1 MGFKGSIRVIEGK
14 LSQTCTTEADLI
26 ANQAKYPAIRGILE
40 YAEQRQ
46 LTTLL
51 TSGMVGPYG
60 MGYVPTKVGDA
71 VTKGKD
77 IGDNAFKYSV
87 QGRIQRP
94 SRINAQVGA
103 SQANGTFQLSM
114 ADNNLYPGMNVLF
127 YGAGLQARVMAAPT
141 GGAGNWIYTFQTPD
155 GTVFDWAT
163 HCAGQSGDKTCFG
176 GNSTYGEGSLRG
188 YGNSYFPDTFIQHTT
203 IQRKGASI
211 TGDAASDILWL
222 EYTNEKNQKT
232 LGWMFEKI
240 RQGKA
245 QFAMEN
251 EFQKIFGVSSMKND
265 DGSLRTTSRLT
276 DYETG
281 LPIIQGDGILNQM
294 DGAND
299 FSGTGT
305 NGEATADDFTDAM
318 SVLKRKAKK
327 TSGNV
332 WVCLTGTDGMHNA
345 QVQAVNL
352 AGNQNIVIN
361 QNIAQNGKAGGA
373 DVEIGFNFTKLNI
386 NGDSIWFICHPL
398 FDDAERF
405 PEVGSDGKLL
415 QSSMYLM
422 LDMGTMGDK
431 NIEILAK
438 GGNGF
443 SRAEVSS
450 YFNGLT
456 GWTGSTPLSGE
467 DAIKYEMLKQDM
479 IVMYNTQSCGVIRKT
494 A

>member
-1 MGFKGSIRVIEGK
+1 MGFQGSIKVIEGK

-51 TSGMVGPYG
+51 TSGAVGPYG
-60 MGYVPTKVGDA
+60 VGYVPTKVGDA

-77 IGDNAFKYSV
+77 IGDNAYKYTT

-94 SRINAQVGA
+94 SRIVSQVGT
-103 SQANGTFQLSM
+103 SSSNGTFQLAM

-127 YGAGLQARVMAAPT
+127 YGAQLIARVMAAPT
-141 GGAGNWIYTFQTPD
+141 GGPGNYIYTFQTPD
-155 GTVFDWAT
+155 GTVFDWTT
-163 HCAGQSGDKTCFG
+163 HVAGQSGDKTCFG
-176 GNSTYGEGSLRG
+176 GHSSYSEGSLRG
-188 YGNSYFPDTFIQHTT
+188 YGLSYFPDTFIQHTT
-203 IQRKGASI
+203 IQRKGAKI

-222 EYTNEKNQKT
+222 EYTNMKGEKL

-251 EFQKIFGVSSMKND
+251 EFAKIFGVSTMKND

-281 LPIIQGDGILNQM
+281 LPIIQGDGIIPQM
-294 DGAND
+294 DGANE
-299 FSGTGT
+299 FFGSGT
-305 NGEATADDFTDAM
+305 NGEATANDFTDIM

-327 TSGNV
+327 VNGNT

-345 QVQAVNL
+345 QAQAVNL
-352 AGNQNIVIN
+352 GGNQNIVIN
-361 QNIAQNGKAGGA
+361 QNITQNGKAGGA

-405 PEVGSDGKLL
+405 PEVGADGKLL

-422 LDMGTMGDK
+422 LDMGTTTDK

-443 SRAEVSS
+443 SRAEVSG
-450 YFNGLT
+450 YLNGLT
-456 GWTGSTPLSGE
+456 GWNGSPMVSSE
-467 DAIKYEMLKQDM
+467 DYVKYDMLKQDM
-479 IVMYNTQSCGVIRKT
+479 IVMYNTQSCGIIRKT